1 MAEKKPLH
9 AHFNTNKMKLFEVD
23 GQVHQMIH
31 MHRDMALS
39 QRETILHFPR
49 TGLVLP
55 ANNITA
61 EGLSKSRSNKP
72 SGHNVITG
80 RWPPAADNAANC
92 VPGFRVITNIIN
104 GGLIVDSGNNLNCN
118 NQKPFVGS
126 VLFLNYNYLD
136 HPVK

>member
-1 MAEKKPLH
+1 MTPQ
-9 AHFNTNKMKLFEVD
+9 
-23 GQVHQMIH
+23 G
-31 MHRDMALS
+31 
-39 QRETILHFPR
+39 
-49 TGLVLP
+49 
-55 ANNITA
+55 
-61 EGLSKSRSNKP
+61 NKP

-136 HPVK
+136 HPIK